1 MHTCDF
7 TFAASTIKTVKTM
20 LERII
25 ESFPAGTTETAKKL
39 LTISMNTGEALGDK
53 LSDMIDSLVDRL
65 FD

>member
-1 MHTCDF
+1 
-7 TFAASTIKTVKTM
+7 M

-53 LSDMIDSLVDRL
+53 LSDMIDNIVDRL